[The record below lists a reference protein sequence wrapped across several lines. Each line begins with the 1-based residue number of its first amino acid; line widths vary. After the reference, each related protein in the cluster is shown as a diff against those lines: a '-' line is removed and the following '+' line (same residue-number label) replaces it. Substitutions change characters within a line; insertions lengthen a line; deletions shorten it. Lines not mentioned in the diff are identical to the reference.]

1 MRKIA
6 KQHLKD
12 VTQRAGVH
20 SAASAALLSL
30 PEFAENMDSSA
41 AESDVHDAWLE
52 ARKQRNDLLI
62 LEKNVLTR
70 GSPVLPKAIRL
81 GLRHPEVSLL
91 DYEEW
96 FQRQVKYANPGDISS
111 VFSPAAYLAEMYQA
125 ARKLYPEK
133 SRWNIDTRRPDL
145 AELVLSQKHMDEE
158 VTALQL
164 SNEILLPH
172 VRKQL
177 VEQSLLD
184 EKNAHSDDAVMQAL
198 AKDMRSENTPW
209 HYHYARLR
217 QSILQKD
224 PELKSLLAAAEV
236 TQHMGGGARAALHF
250 NIAPAMHQL
259 LTEELT
265 QSNAQLLYK
274 KHFFATAPEQF
285 LNPKFIRDWYGLTD
299 EEVQKFHL
307 MADLNNYQNGTMTT
321 VIDNMFYRVTLTRHT
336 NNDSLKVY
344 PLSKVSLK
352 IEGST
357 GFKASSKGYALC
369 PGYTAT
375 NPVIR
380 WKRDK
385 KTYSDNQP
393 FSITLNMKDAEGAHA
408 GSSFKL
414 NGPDSLRIG
423 KWWPGTSSIDGEFN
437 VVEWNIIPLGS
448 IELYALKLNKAI
460 RLYKATGLSPRELED
475 ISESV
480 SADLTIS
487 GETLALLSQIAVLN
501 QRYAI
506 PRENALIIAG
516 GNISLKPG
524 DSGISHWDRLFN
536 SAEQDGSVFGPS
548 DKIISLLPDKAGEDA
563 DIKVILKRALQTDDY
578 GLYCLKQILKKND
591 PQASLQLS
599 QKMVSGMYALSLWAK
614 YHGLKPAEL
623 QQVLELLKL
632 PADFASAK
640 KNVWQGMLESL
651 YRTTCWLQQYRWDLT
666 ELFLLTRPEN
676 QIAAG
681 NDIVTFLRQL
691 QDFILGVGQ
700 VVAKDQ
706 IMRLAPFI
714 SGAFALSSDTVA
726 EMLLIWADETQPG
739 GWSIN
744 TAWAELS
751 KTGGTED
758 SRATAFACGLSQMV
772 LFYKKTG
779 LPVTTLGL
787 FVKNPVLLGPEAA
800 SGSKPVLQRSLYSI
814 RMAQH
819 FGQWLRT
826 LPAPDEAT
834 SLLVTAFSGK
844 GLTAV
849 QLASL
854 TGTSVMLITQA
865 MRHAHEHK
873 LLLSAERV
881 GSYAEIRMVM
891 QWVEVSEAFSV
902 TPEMFGQLLTTNFTH
917 YRGGTD
923 PASDWQAWQQ
933 LADAFAAGLTPAEAR
948 VAEGIVQEECSAAL
962 CGFLLNSDSDF
973 IHFVTDREGL
983 YQYLLADNLSGAQM
997 KTSRIAD
1004 AISALQTF
1012 IHRTLTAPEAPKV
1025 LDREAPADQ
1034 FFLEWQ
1040 RWNSR
1045 YSHWQAYRKLM
1056 YFPENYID
1064 ATTRLGQT
1072 RMMDEMLQAL
1082 GQAQINEDTVGDAFM
1097 GYLTSFEEV
1106 ANLTTFCAYHDN
1118 PDPKSGKTYFIG
1130 HSQAG
1135 TREYWWRTADEDKR
1149 DSSTNFLPANAWSAW
1164 EKINCIPQ
1172 VWNNCLR
1179 PVVYKSRLYLIWIE
1193 MKATKDIGSD
1203 GKLHDVWSW
1212 QLKVSGLRY
1221 DGNWQ
1226 EPVARDI
1233 TAAMWASGINLR
1245 YDHYHNIG
1253 FYAATWRNT
1262 ESIIISLYEMEP
1274 TGDKRNNIA
1283 WVVGSDMAI
1292 KPRTID
1298 SELVLL
1304 HKNKQLVSKGYHPVI
1319 NEFIGAKVVP
1329 ERDWV
1334 SKGNLPEHFNKFE
1347 LELQSIDTLT
1357 SEDDETYELNI
1368 QVRAHVELNA
1378 QNLSRD
1384 ASYFMKVFPE
1394 LKYLNETV
1402 YFSSWHGINS
1412 EKVMVAITDKNKVF
1426 FLYNMGIYRN
1436 EIYYR
1441 WYYKNEYEDVFLPLE
1456 RVNMDFGSGLF
1467 SGVGYV
1473 TDVNAAY
1480 IRDSIPSNYKYFYY
1494 QTSNGMTRESST
1506 NDKNYYVRDI
1516 TLKDFVINPV
1526 PKENLILQLDEVEG
1540 KYVTASDDWD
1550 CTKPWTGIFNLTV
1563 PNLAVSSWKTD
1574 YHHHK
1579 IKFKINKFTN
1589 EPAREYTVKVMRQG
1603 ATVFPVS
1610 LHVSETQGAQYMKY
1624 GDEKAHLT
1632 RLNTLFASELTR
1644 KAATG
1649 IATILNWATQ
1659 NETPEP
1665 DMNGSGKAKMDF
1677 TGANGIYFWELFYYT
1692 PMLVMQRFLQEE
1704 QYDLAEHWLQYV
1716 FNPGGYIEN
1725 LNRSERIWNVRPLHE
1740 DTSWNDRPLES
1751 YDPDAVAQND
1761 PMHYKLHAF
1770 MRLLDI
1776 IISRG
1781 DAAYRKLDRDALAE
1795 AKVWYSRALNLLGDR
1810 PWIEQ
1815 NSGWRNPQ
1823 LKEIT
1828 NKARQL
1834 AHMDNLSALQAGEPR
1849 PHALQVAGE
1858 VAGSHFNMEVNAA
1871 MLTYWDT
1878 LRLRMFNLR
1887 HNLSIDGQPLNLP
1900 LYALAADPKALLA
1913 AAVAAEAG
1921 AGATLPQIN
1930 ITPALR
1936 FTPLLESARNMA
1948 SQLIQFG
1955 SSMQQI
1961 LQSHDAAAMA
1971 QLLNEQGADLAN
1983 SSLILQ
1989 RQTLDQLAAERITL
2003 DKNREMI
2010 IGRRDHYAAL
2020 YEENIN
2026 AGEQSA
2032 MDLIAASN
2040 ALSTGIKPLY
2050 VAAAIAGMAPNIFG
2064 FAAGGM
2070 KYEGPLRA
2078 AGDAIEIYSSAL
2090 QMTANRIGQEEQY
2103 RRRRQE
2109 WEIQYKT
2116 ADKELGMLE
2125 AQYAALETRV
2135 TAANMLLTQME
2146 MQSAQASAQL
2156 ELLLG
2161 QFSVKGTYSWLRA
2174 RLATIFYQ
2182 YYDLTASCCLMA
2194 QRALQ
2199 WEMGNTTTYLR
2210 TGTWSGAWA
2219 GLMCGEGLMLSL
2231 AQMEMA
2237 WMKYQK
2243 RELEVTRTVSLK
2255 TFFSKLQGD
2264 NAFSLPEV
2272 INALL
2277 NKKPVNAGSGKNK
2290 AELNQNQLAVHFNL
2304 KDLGLTQDFSGKTCR
2319 IRSLA
2324 VTLPALLGPYQNIRG
2339 RLFTNNG
2346 VATLP
2351 IGCNEIALSH
2361 ALQDN
2366 GLFRDNLSD
2375 GSSGARWLP
2384 FEGLSVDDDSG
2395 MTLSFQGA
2403 MDDQKAL
2410 LESLSDVII
2419 HVQFTAS

>member
-20 SAASAALLSL
+20 SAASAGLLSL
-30 PEFAENMDSSA
+30 PEFAEKMDSSA
-41 AESDVHDAWLE
+41 AENDVHNAWLE

-125 ARKLYPEK
+125 ARKLYPEL

-274 KHFFATAPEQF
+274 KYFSATAPEQF
-285 LNPKFIRDWYGLTD
+285 LNPEFIRDWYSLTD
-299 EEVQKFHL
+299 EEMQKFHL
-307 MADLNNYQNGTMTT
+307 MEELNIYQNGTMTT
-321 VIDNMFYRVTLTRHT
+321 VIDNIFYRVTLTRHT
-336 NNDSLKVY
+336 NNDSIKVY
-344 PLSKVSLK
+344 PLSNSSLK

-375 NPVIR
+375 NPAIR
-380 WKRDK
+380 WKKDQK
-385 KTYSDNQP
+385 KYNDNQP

-408 GSSFKL
+408 GSTFKL

-423 KWWPGTSSIDGEFN
+423 KWWPGTSNIDGEFN
-437 VVEWNIIPLGS
+437 VVEWNSVSLGS

-487 GETLALLSQIAVLN
+487 EETLALLSQIAVLT

-506 PRENALIIAG
+506 PRESALIIAG

-524 DSGISHWDRLFN
+524 ESGISHWDRLFN
-536 SAEQDGSVFGPS
+536 SAEQGGSLFGPS

-563 DIKVILKRALQTDDY
+563 DIKAILKRALQTDDY
-578 GLYCLKQILKKND
+578 GLYCLKQILKKSD

-623 QQVLELLKL
+623 QQILELLKL

-691 QDFILGVGQ
+691 QDFILGAGQ

-787 FVKNPVLLGPEAA
+787 LVKNPVLLGPEAA

-844 GLTAV
+844 GLTAA
-849 QLASL
+849 QLANL

-873 LLLSAERV
+873 LLLSAETI
-881 GSYAEIRMVM
+881 GSYAEIRKVM
-891 QWVEVSEAFSV
+891 QWVEVSEAFGV
-902 TPEMFGQLLTTNFTH
+902 TPEMFGQLLTTNFTQ

-923 PASDWQAWQQ
+923 PATDWQAWQQ

-948 VAEGIVQEECSAAL
+948 VAEGIVQEECSGAL

-973 IHFVTDREGL
+973 GHFVTNREGL
-983 YQYLLADNLSGAQM
+983 YQYLLVDNLNGAQL

-1012 IHRTLTAPEAPKV
+1012 IHRTLTAPEAPSV
-1025 LDREAPADQ
+1025 LDRAAPADQ

-1149 DSSTNFLPANAWSAW
+1149 DDSTDFLPANAWSAW

-1203 GKLHDVWSW
+1203 GKLRDVWSW

-1233 TAAMWASGINLR
+1233 TAAMWESGIDL
-1245 YDHYHNIG
+1245 HYEQYQNIG
-1253 FYAATWRNT
+1253 FYAATWRST

-1274 TGDKRNNIA
+1274 TEDKRKHIA
-1283 WVVGSDMAI
+1283 WTVGSDMAI
-1292 KPRTID
+1292 QPRTIN
-1298 SELVLL
+1298 SELALL

-1319 NEFIGAKVVP
+1319 NEFIGARVVP
-1329 ERDWV
+1329 ESNWKSNNSTPDYF
-1334 SKGNLPEHFNKFE
+1334 GTFE
-1347 LELQSIDTLT
+1347 LELQSIDTPT
-1357 SEDDETYELNI
+1357 SEDDETYALNI
-1368 QVRAHVELNA
+1368 QVRANIKGYDYSYIAPAKTLVE
-1378 QNLSRD
+1378 
-1384 ASYFMKVFPE
+1384 YFPE
-1394 LKYLNETV
+1394 LKEINGRAAFIYQGGVNDIFPRLMIALTDNNML
-1402 YFSSWHGINS
+1402 YFFYKQDHDSQKW
-1412 EKVMVAITDKNKVF
+1412 KN
-1426 FLYNMGIYRN
+1426 
-1436 EIYYR
+1436 
-1441 WYYKNEYEDVFLPLE
+1441 WYYKGSDRSVLCPLM
-1456 RVNMDFGSGLF
+1456 N
-1467 SGVGYV
+1467 
-1473 TDVNAAY
+1473 
-1480 IRDSIPSNYKYFYY
+1480 KH
-1494 QTSNGMTRESST
+1494 
-1506 NDKNYYVRDI
+1506 
-1516 TLKDFVINPV
+1516 INPNLTINYGV
-1526 PKENLILQLDEVEG
+1526 CNVSDKDASIIYSMMQGGYKWIEYQADEKSIRSVYVGSSNRKERRINFNSDLLTTVTQDRIMLELDG
-1540 KYVTASDDWD
+1540 DKFVTASSDWD
-1550 CTKPWTGIFNLTV
+1550 VKKNWTGVFNLEV
-1563 PNLAVSSWKTD
+1563 KGLAVREWKTD
-1574 YHHHK
+1574 HHHHK
-1579 IKFKINKFTN
+1579 IKFKINKFNN

-1610 LHVSETQGAQYMKY
+1610 LHVSETQGAQYLKY
-1624 GDEKAHLT
+1624 GDKDSHLT

-1665 DMNGSGKAKMDF
+1665 GMDGGGKAKMDF

-1716 FNPGGYIEN
+1716 FNPGGYMEN
-1725 LNRSERIWNVRPLHE
+1725 LKRSDRIWNVRPLQE

-1823 LKEIT
+1823 LKEISD
-1828 NKARQL
+1828 KARQQ

-1849 PHALQVAGE
+1849 PHVLQVAGE

-1871 MLTYWDT
+1871 MLAYWDT

-1930 ITPALR
+1930 TTPALR

-1989 RQTLDQLAAERITL
+1989 RQTLDQLAAERKTL

-2032 MDLIAASN
+2032 MNLIAASN

-2050 VAAAIAGMAPNIFG
+2050 VASAAAGLAPNIFG
-2064 FAAGGM
+2064 MAAGGM
-2070 KYEGPLRA
+2070 KYEGPLKA

-2199 WEMGNTTTYLR
+2199 WEMGDTTTYLR

-2255 TFFSKLQGD
+2255 TFFSKLQGE

-2339 RLFTNNG
+2339 RLFTNSG
-2346 VATLP
+2346 VGKLP
-2351 IGCNEIALSH
+2351 VGCNEIALSH

-2366 GLFRDNLSD
+2366 GLFRDNLND
-2375 GSSGARWLP
+2375 GGSGARWLP